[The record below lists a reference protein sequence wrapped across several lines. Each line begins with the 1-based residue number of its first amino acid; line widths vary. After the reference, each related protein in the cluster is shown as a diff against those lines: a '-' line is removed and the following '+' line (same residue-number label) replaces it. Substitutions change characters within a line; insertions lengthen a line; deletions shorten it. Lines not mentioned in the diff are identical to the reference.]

1 MTSLRS
7 GSLLMT
13 LPFLIHNRSDL
24 RRLRFID
31 APPGAQQLKHRGDM
45 FLFNMS
51 PIHHRS
57 GNIRIDPNYV
67 FIISNMGGDWGV
79 CVCTRYTVI

>member
-45 FLFNMS
+45 FFFNIS

-57 GNIRIDPNYV
+57 GKLELTQIMFLSFLTWEGI
-67 FIISNMGGDWGV
+67 GGCA
-79 CVCTRYTVI
+79 CVY